1 MKEFAL
7 NGSLRTETGKKV
19 AKQLRK
25 DNAVPAVLYG
35 GEKNILLS
43 VAEKDLKNLIYTP
56 DVFIVNLSIDKK
68 PYKAIIK
75 ELQFHP
81 VTDRVLH
88 LDFFQ
93 VFEDKNL
100 TIALPVKL
108 EGSAEGV
115 KQGGRLNLITRK
127 LRVSGLIKDLPENI
141 TINIADLA
149 LGDSREVSDLK
160 FDNFE
165 IVDPKTTVIATVKT
179 PRVIIEEEEELEAAT
194 EGEGAEGE
202 GAEGEG
208 EKAPDETAT
217 EK

>member
-7 NGSLRTETGKKV
+7 NGSLRTETGKKA

-25 DNAVPAVLYG
+25 DDSIPAVLYG

-56 DVFIVNLSIDKK
+56 DVYIVNLNINKK

-75 ELQFHP
+75 EMQFHP
-81 VTDRVLH
+81 VTDRIIH
-88 LDFFQ
+88 LDFLQ

-100 TIALPVKL
+100 TIALPIKL

-115 KQGGRLNLITRK
+115 KQGGKLNLVIRK
-127 LRVSGLIKDLPENI
+127 LRVCGLIKDLPENI
-141 TINIADLA
+141 TINISDLA
-149 LGDSREVSDLK
+149 LGDFREVSDLK

-165 IVDPKTTVIATVKT
+165 IVDPKTTVIVTVKT
-179 PRVIIEEEEELEAAT
+179 PRIIIEEEELEAAAEGEGT
-194 EGEGAEGE
+194 EEGEGAEGE
-202 GAEGEG
+202 GAEGETTA
-208 EKAPDETAT
+208 EK
-217 EK
+217 

>member
-7 NGSLRTETGKKV
+7 NGSLRTETGKK
-19 AKQLRK
+19 ASKQLRK
-25 DNAVPAVLYG
+25 DDTVPAVLYG
-35 GEKNILLS
+35 GEKNILFS
-43 VAEKDLKNLIYTP
+43 VAEKDLKKLIYTP
-56 DVFIVNLSIDKK
+56 DVFIVNLTINKK

-88 LDFFQ
+88 LDFLQ

-127 LRVSGLIKDLPENI
+127 LRVCGLIKDLPENI
-141 TINIADLA
+141 TINITDLA
-149 LGDSREVSDLK
+149 LGDSREVSDLE

-165 IVDPKTTVIATVKT
+165 IVDPKTT
-179 PRVIIEEEEELEAAT
+179 
-194 EGEGAEGE
+194 
-202 GAEGEG
+202 
-208 EKAPDETAT
+208 
-217 EK
+217 